1 MLLNK
6 LQITSLTD
14 GTTGGTTDI
23 QKTVLLNS
31 LVIICNTLCYK
42 FWYARHE
49 HFLTG
54 GSPE

>member
-6 LQITSLTD
+6 LQIISLTD

-31 LVIICNTLCYK
+31 FVIICNTLCYK
-42 FWYARHE
+42 FC
-49 HFLTG
+49 FQ
-54 GSPE
+54 